1 MHMTRALNLLLGRFT
16 RQFLLRRY
24 LPLVYGVLFGCF
36 VIADILFPPDPV
48 TGGPG
53 YIPFL
58 RTISGQ
64 GNHGDNPAGAWFFVA
79 GLVIT
84 SVLLVP
90 FNAYAWRRFAAACK
104 GTATFAFTILVVA
117 SVGFAMVGIWDER
130 STCILLAGDG
140 SCALRS
146 NLVHSIGSTLAFGGN
161 LLAVLVHLFPAIKA
175 KRLLSSDV
183 LGAWWQLVHVIIFA
197 TTAIL
202 AATIPEL
209 APADAWTDVF
219 LRSSFWQWTI
229 FSELAIYYLSLAI
242 RLPDEI
248 PLVVA
253 RP

>member
-104 GTATFAFTILVVA
+104 GTATFAGT
-117 SVGFAMVGIWDER
+117 SSRSCSRKER
-130 STCILLAGDG
+130 SSNFFFVFHYFNVTRVPRQSCKAFFIKDRTLSGGSSRIL
-140 SCALRS
+140 
-146 NLVHSIGSTLAFGGN
+146 
-161 LLAVLVHLFPAIKA
+161 P
-175 KRLLSSDV
+175 
-183 LGAWWQLVHVIIFA
+183 
-197 TTAIL
+197 
-202 AATIPEL
+202 
-209 APADAWTDVF
+209 
-219 LRSSFWQWTI
+219 
-229 FSELAIYYLSLAI
+229 
-242 RLPDEI
+242 
-248 PLVVA
+248 
-253 RP
+253 